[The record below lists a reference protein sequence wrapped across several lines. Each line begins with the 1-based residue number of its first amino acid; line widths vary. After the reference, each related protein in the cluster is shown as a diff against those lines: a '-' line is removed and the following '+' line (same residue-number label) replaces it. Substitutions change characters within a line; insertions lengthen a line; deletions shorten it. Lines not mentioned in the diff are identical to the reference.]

1 MLRPGGVA
9 CPAPA
14 RTFTTELSWAG
25 SPQKPRSVM
34 TGWFIVFYHRRTF
47 TGWTGS
53 LMGCELICANKRW
66 DKAPSFKLQS
76 PGKPQATKPQAR
88 CRRLKL
94 SAWSFPEAWSLEF
107 EALSFIAA
115 SLLSSFTSED

>member
-25 SPQKPRSVM
+25 SPRKPKSAI
-34 TGWFIVFYHRRTF
+34 TGWFIVIYHRRTF

-53 LMGCELICANKRW
+53 LMGCELIFANELATGNPSGSGSATAGDRLGGVRPSSGAAMSERER
-66 DKAPSFKLQS
+66 APMESDASEQPVLAA
-76 PGKPQATKPQAR
+76 PED
-88 CRRLKL
+88 RRTPITL
-94 SAWSFPEAWSLEF
+94 
-107 EALSFIAA
+107 
-115 SLLSSFTSED
+115 